1 LSFAH
6 LLLITVNE
14 KWKSMG
20 QMTSTLKR
28 IISRFDWL
36 SGFVN
41 EEFRRAGSALQDEV
55 ASIITDL
62 IDNAM
67 RPIVGQYIEKFGQK
81 GFDKLVAEDKDL
93 LVVIEKYRPSYLFY
107 LNRARKL
114 RRYIKWNNL
123 AFADD
128 LRAYLQEQGISV
140 DSRGYDYLLRTCE
153 RFRKRIL
160 GS

>member
-1 LSFAH
+1 MDKMTSLKNSRGRLSF
-6 LLLITVNE
+6 
-14 KWKSMG
+14 
-20 QMTSTLKR
+20 
-28 IISRFDWL
+28 
-36 SGFVN
+36 
-41 EEFRRAGSALQDEV
+41 QDEV

-62 IDNAM
+62 VDNAM

-81 GFDKLVAEDKDL
+81 GFNRLVAEDKDL
-93 LVVIEKYRPSYLFY
+93 LIMIEKYRPSYLFY

-123 AFADD
+123 VFADD

-140 DSRGYDYLLRTCE
+140 DSSGYDYLQRTCE